1 MNEVKLEFWPTT
13 KVIILEKRAREQS
26 RNTYANKNGFD
37 WSALP
42 VYTLETKSS
51 LKLARYK

>member
-1 MNEVKLEFWPTT
+1 MKEVKLEFWPTT
-13 KVIILEKRAREQS
+13 KVIILEKRAGKQS

-37 WSALP
+37 WSDPP

-51 LKLARYK
+51 LNLAHYK

>member
-42 VYTLETKSS
+42 VYTMETKSS